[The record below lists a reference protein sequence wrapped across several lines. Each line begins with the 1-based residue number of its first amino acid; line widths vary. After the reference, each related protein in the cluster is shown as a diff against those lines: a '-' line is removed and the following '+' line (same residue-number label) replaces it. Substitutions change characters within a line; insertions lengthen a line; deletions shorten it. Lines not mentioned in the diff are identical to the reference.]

1 MKEIS
6 YFQSTHD
13 GLSNYIEPSVIKC
26 KLNSESER
34 GSAKVA
40 NLRLKMT
47 DVCEMMGIC

>member
-26 KLNSESER
+26 KLTSESER
-34 GSAKVA
+34 VSVKVA
-40 NLRLKMT
+40 DIRLKMT
-47 DVCEMMGIC
+47 DVCEIKGIC